1 MNFSHLQKFKQQG
14 LQQLSN
20 QLFFFLSKKV
30 LPFLLVV
37 LIHFLPFSANAQ
49 GTDSVELVHSNAY
62 DRRADQEQTI
72 LTYVHSQTWSFG
84 DNFYFL
90 DMANLGNFENAGNTY
105 FEWGPRLSPG
115 KIFGDGS
122 LNAGLIRDIYLI
134 GELDYVKNKAV
145 EKAVFLGGLSV
156 DLAFP
161 GFRFFKV
168 HLFNRNDPTLTGHTQ
183 QLTLAWNLP
192 FTFWNNNFS
201 FQGFF
206 DYTGR
211 EATSASNYQGQP
223 QLLWEMNDR
232 VSLGLE
238 YLYWHNKTGRAGFNE
253 SAMQGVF
260 KVIF

>member
-1 MNFSHLQKFKQQG
+1 MNCLRLQK
-14 LQQLSN
+14 LN
-20 QLFFFLSKKV
+20 QLLSKKV
-30 LPFLLVV
+30 LQWLLCVS
-37 LIHFLPFSANAQ
+37 IYFLPLPVNAQ
-49 GTDSVELVHSNAY
+49 GSDSVEFVHSNAY
-62 DRRADQEQTI
+62 DKRANQGQTI

-115 KIFGDGS
+115 KIFGDGPIS
-122 LNAGLIRDIYLI
+122 AGLIRDIYLI

-156 DLAFP
+156 DLALP

-192 FTFWNNNFS
+192 FTFWNNNFA

-206 DYTGR
+206 DYTGS

-232 VSLGLE
+232 VFLGLE

-253 SAMQGVF
+253 SALQGVF

>member
-1 MNFSHLQKFKQQG
+1 MNFPYLQK
-14 LQQLSN
+14 LNQLSN
-20 QLFFFLSKKV
+20 QLLVQLSKKV
-30 LPFLLVV
+30 LQWLLFASIY
-37 LIHFLPFSANAQ
+37 LLSFSANAQ
-49 GTDSVELVHSNAY
+49 GSDSVELVHSTAY
-62 DRRADQEQTI
+62 DKRADLEQTI
-72 LTYVHSQTWSFG
+72 LTYVHSKTWSFG

-90 DMANLGNFENAGNTY
+90 DLANLGNFENAGNSY
-105 FEWGPRLSPG
+105 FEWGPRLSPC
-115 KIFGDGS
+115 KIFGDGPLS
-122 LNAGLIRDIYLI
+122 AGLISDIYLI

-156 DLAFP
+156 DLAIP

-206 DYTGR
+206 DYTGS
-211 EATSASNYQGQP
+211 EATRASNYQGQP
-223 QLLWEMNDR
+223 QLLWEMSDR
-232 VSLGLE
+232 VFLGLE
-238 YLYWHNKTGRAGFNE
+238 YIYWHNKTGQAGFNE

-260 KVIF
+260 KVVF